1 MPAVYQHFEKDPA
14 MQVKICGMTDTA
26 NMIEVAT
33 LKPDYMG
40 FIFFASSPRDITNKI
55 RRLQLG
61 KVPKG
66 VGKVAVLVNEDP
78 GRARDLVLE
87 YGFEAVQLHGD
98 ETPAYCEKIK
108 DLCKVIKA
116 IHVGHSLPENVPAYE
131 GSIDL
136 LLFDTASQK
145 RGGTGVPFNHELLL
159 GYKGNT
165 PFFLGGGISPGD
177 VARLSILAGELD
189 MFAGVDLNSRF
200 ETKDGIKDI
209 QLLKTFMK
217 ELKV

>member
-1 MPAVYQHFEKDPA
+1 
-14 MQVKICGMTDTA
+14 MQVKVCGMTDTA
-26 NMIEVAT
+26 NMIEVAS
-33 LKPDYMG
+33 LKPDYVG
-40 FIFFASSPRDITNKI
+40 FIFYASSPRDITNRI

-66 VGKVAVLVNEDP
+66 VGKVAVLVNEDL
-78 GRARDLVLE
+78 GRARELVLE

-98 ETPAYCEKIK
+98 ESPAYCERIG
-108 DLCKVIKA
+108 DLCKVIKS
-116 IHVGHSLPENVPAYE
+116 IPVGHSLPDHVLTYE

-145 RGGTGVPFNHELLL
+145 RGGSGVPFNHELLL

-177 VARLSILAGELD
+177 VDRLNILAGELD

-200 ETKDGIKDI
+200 ETNDGIKDV
-209 QLLKTFMK
+209 QLIKTFMK